1 MNFDEICKKKVIL
14 GEKNNAITIFTQ
26 ITTLYIDIEK

>member
-14 GEKNNAITIFTQ
+14 GEKNNYITSYTQ
-26 ITTLYIDIEK
+26 IIALYNDTKK